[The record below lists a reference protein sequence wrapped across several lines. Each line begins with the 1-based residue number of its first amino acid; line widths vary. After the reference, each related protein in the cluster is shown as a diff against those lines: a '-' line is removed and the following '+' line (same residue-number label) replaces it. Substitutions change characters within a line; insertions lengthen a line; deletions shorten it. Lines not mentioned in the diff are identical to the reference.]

1 MRSLSP
7 AQRRKRA
14 MARAQVTVSGS
25 PSRGDLLNRP
35 GALHRRDAIANMLMA
50 AGFRGEAI
58 RIADE
63 QPIRACHLR
72 KQARTALDSA
82 LDCDRLARNYGFQL
96 PAGA

>member
-14 MARAQVTVSGS
+14 MSRAQVTVSGS
-25 PSRGDLLNRP
+25 PSRGDLINRP
-35 GALHRRDAIANMLMA
+35 AAVQRRDAIANMLMA
-50 AGFRGEAI
+50 ADFRGEAI

-82 LDCDRLARNYGFQL
+82 LVCDRLARNYGHRI
-96 PAGA
+96 PTGA

>member
-35 GALHRRDAIANMLMA
+35 AALHRRDAIRNMVQA
-50 AGFRGEAI
+50 ADLRGEAI
-58 RIADE
+58 RIAEAD
-63 QPIRACHLR
+63 PIMACDLR
-72 KQARTALDSA
+72 KSARAAIVSAANCQA
-82 LDCDRLARNYGFQL
+82 LAFTYGHYI